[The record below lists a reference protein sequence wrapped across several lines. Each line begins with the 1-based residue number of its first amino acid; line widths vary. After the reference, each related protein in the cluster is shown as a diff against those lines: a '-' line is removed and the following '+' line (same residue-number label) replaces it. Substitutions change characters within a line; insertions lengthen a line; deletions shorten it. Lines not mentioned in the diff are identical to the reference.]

1 MDAFKPVSLP
11 HSLHS
16 LSKLFT
22 SIFCDTFSS
31 LDNSKLLGHLDTCSR
46 DMRWSD
52 AMQLMSHSL
61 KVGLAK
67 VTKTDQKLVTR
78 WKEVRGKIKTGQE
91 MLKRTDLATVFA
103 FIEGTLTE
111 AVKNGD
117 WILLDEVSMAPAS
130 MLECLSQLL
139 EGEGYITFYE
149 AGDYK
154 SIPRH
159 KDFRLFACMN
169 PAPDNGKADLAP
181 GLRNRFTISWIWS
194 SCLETPNMARASR
207 LVDCLPASSTSLP
220 SCSCLS
226 SPPSSMTDM
235 EFTLCIF
242 IMLVWVILETRHSS
256 RRTPQTRIGIA
267 FDIGLTRQDRRSRC
281 SRSWWSLLLWCGPL
295 VQHAVD

>member
-1 MDAFKPVSLP
+1 MEPGVGKTKTEAEGDQHEPADLLDGFKPVSLP

-22 SIFCDTFSS
+22 SVFCDTFSS

-139 EGEGYITFYE
+139 EGEGSITLYE

-181 GLRNRFTISWIWS
+181 GLRNRFTELYCDEMGDQDDI
-194 SCLETPNMARASR
+194 TM
-207 LVDCLPASSTSLP
+207 LVTDTLGTSLQAKQV
-220 SCSCLS
+220 S
-226 SPPSSMTDM
+226 SIVTFYSQVT
-235 EFTLCIF
+235 
-242 IMLVWVILETRHSS
+242 
-256 RRTPQTRIGIA
+256 
-267 FDIGLTRQDRRSRC
+267 
-281 SRSWWSLLLWCGPL
+281 
-295 VQHAVD
+295 